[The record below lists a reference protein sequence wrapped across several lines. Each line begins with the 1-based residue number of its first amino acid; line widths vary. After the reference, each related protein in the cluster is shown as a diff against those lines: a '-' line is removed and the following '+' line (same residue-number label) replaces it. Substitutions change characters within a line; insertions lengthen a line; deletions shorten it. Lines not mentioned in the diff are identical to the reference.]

1 MRRLLVV
8 AITVALLFGALA
20 AQARPAP
27 LEVTVDGRVV
37 QVSAERATVGE
48 ALEIAGARARIGVMR
63 SAASRSPLEVA
74 IDEAD
79 ILRNGNPVLRSD
91 AVEDGDRIVIR
102 NGTDWVEG
110 TVVRRV
116 VRHGS
121 PLPPVEERLWRQ
133 SHDGVVEQV
142 AGEHSGEVVHE
153 TVIEAPVAATP
164 ADARE
169 VVLTFDDGPDKRWTP
184 MVLDILR
191 DKGVKAVFC
200 VVGSQMR
207 RYPGLVKRAHAEG
220 HEMCNHTMDHD
231 VNLRQRSP
239 DAIRRN
245 IDAATALIQELTGER
260 PRFYRAPGG
269 NLSDFVINHVRSE
282 GMRVSGWSIDPMD
295 YRKPGAE
302 MIMNRILAGAHPGAV
317 MLLHDAGGD
326 RSQTVAQLPA
336 LIDRLRADSYA
347 IAVP

>member
-1 MRRLLVV
+1 MRRLFVP
-8 AITVALLFGALA
+8 AITIALLFGALP

-37 QVSAERATVGE
+37 HVSVERATVAE
-48 ALEIAGARARIGVMR
+48 ALELAGARPRIGVMR
-63 SAASRSPLEVA
+63 SAASLMPLELA
-74 IDEAD
+74 IDEAE
-79 ILRNGNPVLRSD
+79 ILRNGTVVSRSD

-102 NGTDWVEG
+102 NGTDWVEQ

-116 VRHGS
+116 VRRGS
-121 PLPPVEERLWRQ
+121 PLPPIEERLWRQ

-142 AGEHSGEVVHE
+142 AGEHSGEVVRE
-153 TVIEAPVAATP
+153 TVIEAPVAAAP
-164 ADARE
+164 AGERE

-184 MVLDILR
+184 AVLDILR

-200 VVGSQMR
+200 VVGSQVR
-207 RYPGLVKRAHAEG
+207 RNADLVKRIYAEG
-220 HEMCNHTMDHD
+220 HVLCNHTMDHD
-231 VNLRQRSP
+231 VNLRQRPP

-245 IDAATALIQELTGER
+245 IDATSALIGELTGQR

-269 NLSDFVINHVRSE
+269 NLSNFIIDHVRSE
-282 GMRVSGWSIDPMD
+282 GMRVLGWSVDPLD

-302 MIMNRILAGAHPGAV
+302 IIMNRILSLVHPAAV
-317 MLLHDAGGD
+317 TLLHDAGGN

-336 LIDRLRADSYA
+336 LIDGLRADAYA
-347 IAVP
+347 VAVP